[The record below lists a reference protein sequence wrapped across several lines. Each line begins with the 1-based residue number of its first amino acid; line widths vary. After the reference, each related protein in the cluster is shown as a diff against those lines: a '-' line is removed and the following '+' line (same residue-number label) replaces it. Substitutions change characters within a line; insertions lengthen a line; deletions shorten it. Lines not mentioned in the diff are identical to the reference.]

1 MKTVSTTVKI
11 HTGLPNYS
19 HRATEV
25 TVVADED
32 ESLDIQDTVRYL
44 SKQIRAAWET
54 TPKAHTV
61 EQASYWAFMPGQVE
75 IKTPKK
81 EAAEKEVEKEV
92 YIEPDTTPQTPPKRR
107 GRPPKN
113 STPEPVVEEEF
124 VSVTKVETNPAKDAV
139 DDILG

>member
-1 MKTVSTTVKI
+1 MKIVSTSVKI
-11 HTGLPNYS
+11 HTGLPHYS

-54 TPKAHTV
+54 IPKAV
-61 EQASYWAFMPGQVE
+61 VV
-75 IKTPKK
+75 
-81 EAAEKEVEKEV
+81 EKEEEKEV
-92 YIEPDTTPQTPPKRR
+92 YIEPDLTLPTPPKRR

-113 STPEPVVEEEF
+113 PTPEPVVEEEF
-124 VSVTKVETNPAKDAV
+124 VSVTKVETNPAKEAV

>member
-1 MKTVSTTVKI
+1 MKIVSTSVKI

-61 EQASYWAFMPGQVE
+61 E
-75 IKTPKK
+75 K
-81 EAAEKEVEKEV
+81 EEEKEV
-92 YIEPDTTPQTPPKRR
+92 YIKPDTTPQTPPKKR

-113 STPEPVVEEEF
+113 PAPVVEEEF

>member
-1 MKTVSTTVKI
+1 MKIVSTSVKI
-11 HTGLPNYS
+11 HTGLPNFS

-54 TPKAHTV
+54 IPKAV
-61 EQASYWAFMPGQVE
+61 V
-75 IKTPKK
+75 
-81 EAAEKEVEKEV
+81 VEKEEEV
-92 YIEPDTTPQTPPKRR
+92 FIEPDLTPPTPPKRR

-113 STPEPVVEEEF
+113 PTPEPVVEDEF
-124 VSVTKVETNPAKDAV
+124 VPVVTEVSPSRDAV